1 MMVKIGNF
9 LFRFRNGLFPLF
21 YLTMFF
27 PSPRVCPDYKLMLAL
42 GLLVAL
48 SGQAIR
54 VMTIGLAYI
63 IRGGSKRQIFAKNL
77 VTEGMFSHARN
88 PLYLGNMLELLGL
101 GIMVNSAVF
110 LFVTMPLFVFFYQA
124 IVRAE
129 EDFLLREFGEE
140 FHAYMAAVNRWIPR
154 ISGLGETFAAMSFN
168 WRRVLLKEYNATFI
182 WTAGA
187 VVIVA
192 KVLYGLPDRA
202 LFGRFLPV
210 CIGALAVLAT
220 AYFIV
225 RYLKKA
231 KIVRPD

>member
-1 MMVKIGNF
+1 MVTIGNF
-9 LFRFRNGLFPLF
+9 LFRFRNGLFPVF
-21 YLTMFF
+21 YLTLFI
-27 PSPRVCPDYKLMLAL
+27 PSPQVCPEYRIMLGL

-63 IRGGSKRQIFAKNL
+63 IRGGSKRRIYAKNL
-77 VTEGMFSHARN
+77 VTEGMFSHSRN
-88 PLYLGNMLELLGL
+88 PLYLGNILEILGL
-101 GIMVNSAVF
+101 GLMANSAVF

-129 EDFLLREFGEE
+129 EDFLFREFGDGYRV
-140 FHAYMAAVNRWIPR
+140 YMAEVNRWIPKL
-154 ISGLGETFAAMSFN
+154 SGLSETFGSMSFN

-187 VVIVA
+187 VAILA
-192 KVLYGLPDRA
+192 KVLYGLPERM
-202 LFGRFLPV
+202 LFERLLPV
-210 CIGALAVLAT
+210 CIGAFATLVVL
-220 AYFIV
+220 YLVV

-231 KIVRPD
+231 KIIRPD